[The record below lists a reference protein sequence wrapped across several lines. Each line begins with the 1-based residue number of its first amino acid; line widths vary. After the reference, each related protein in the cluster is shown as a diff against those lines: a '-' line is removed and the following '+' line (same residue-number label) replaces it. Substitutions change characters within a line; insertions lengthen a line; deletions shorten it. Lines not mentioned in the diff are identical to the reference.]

1 MTIKKN
7 QHLIPNKSNNI
18 LNENLSNSDEEL
30 VGILTNLEQSGSL
43 FDSDTNVVVSG
54 LLLKN
59 DSNNIFANGSNLREN
74 KECEQVS

>member
-59 DSNNIFANGSNLREN
+59 DSKNIFANGSNLREN